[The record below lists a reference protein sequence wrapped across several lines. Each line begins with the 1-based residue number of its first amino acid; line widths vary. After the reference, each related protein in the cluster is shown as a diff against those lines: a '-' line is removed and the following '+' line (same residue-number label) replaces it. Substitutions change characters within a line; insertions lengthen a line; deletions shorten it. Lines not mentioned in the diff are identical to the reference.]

1 MRVLF
6 LCSSRLILVRIL
18 PIGDGMKILIAD
30 DDPISRKILSKVV
43 TDLGYEPVT
52 VNNGKDALESV
63 KQKECSV
70 VLLDWMMPGMD
81 GIEVCRE
88 IRMLDTENVCYII
101 INSARE
107 GSDDISRAL
116 KAGANDYIS
125 KKTNSAE
132 LKARIGV
139 GVRTAQLEKK
149 LIDLNNRLKYLVR
162 IDSLTGLLNHAAILK
177 ELSIELERG
186 RRDTTSTSILM
197 LDLDRFKAVNDT
209 YGHQTGDKVLIRF
222 SNLLSQSCRSFDR
235 IGRYGGEEFL
245 IVLPRTGDEESLI
258 IGNRIRTRTETLQ
271 IDNEIENLRVTCS
284 IGCCTAVNSEKHSFS
299 MVAAADSA
307 LFRAKKA
314 GRNLVM
320 SCR

>member
-1 MRVLF
+1 M
-6 LCSSRLILVRIL
+6 
-18 PIGDGMKILIAD
+18 IGDGMKILIAD
-30 DDPISRKILSKVV
+30 DDPISRRILSKVV
-43 TDLGYEPVT
+43 TDLGYEPIT
-52 VNNGKDALESV
+52 VSNGMDALERV
-63 KQKECSV
+63 KKKECSV

-88 IRMLDTENVCYII
+88 IRMLDAENVCYII

-125 KKTNSAE
+125 KKTNSIE

-139 GVRTAQLEKK
+139 AVRTAQLEKK

-186 RRDTTSTSILM
+186 RRDGTATSILM
-197 LDLDRFKAVNDT
+197 LDLDRFKTVNDT

-222 SNLLSQSCRSFDR
+222 SNLLIQSCRSFDR

-258 IGNRIRTRTETLQ
+258 IGNRIRARTETLE
-271 IDNEIENLRVTCS
+271 IDSEIEELSITCS
-284 IGCCTAVNSEKHSFS
+284 IGCCSTIDSEKHSFAMIAS
-299 MVAAADSA
+299 ADSA

-314 GRNLVM
+314 GRNLIM
-320 SCR
+320 SCK

>member
-1 MRVLF
+1 
-6 LCSSRLILVRIL
+6 
-18 PIGDGMKILIAD
+18 MKILIVD
-30 DDPISRKILSKVV
+30 DDPINRKILSKVV
-43 TDLGYEPVT
+43 SDLGYEPIT
-52 VNNGKDALESV
+52 VNNGADALESI
-63 KQKECSV
+63 KQKECPV

-88 IRMLDTENVCYII
+88 IRMLDSEKVCYII

-125 KKTNSAE
+125 KNTDSVE
-132 LKARIGV
+132 LKARIGA

-162 IDSLTGLLNHAAILK
+162 VDSLTGLLNHAAILK
-177 ELSIELERG
+177 ELSIELDRG
-186 RRDTTSTSILM
+186 RRDATSTSILM
-197 LDLDRFKAVNDT
+197 LDLDRFKTVNDT
-209 YGHQTGDKVLIRF
+209 YGHQTGDEVLIRF
-222 SNLLSQSCRSFDR
+222 SDLLTQSCRSFDR

-245 IVLPRTGDEESLI
+245 IVLPRTEEEECI
-258 IGNRIRTRTETLQ
+258 AIGNRIRTRTGTLQ
-271 IDNEIENLRVTCS
+271 IVNEIQNLRITCS
-284 IGCCTAVNSEKHSFS
+284 IGCCTTLNSEKRSFS
-299 MVAAADSA
+299 LIAAADSA

-320 SCR
+320 SSV

>member
-1 MRVLF
+1 
-6 LCSSRLILVRIL
+6 
-18 PIGDGMKILIAD
+18 MKILIAD
-30 DDPISRKILSKVV
+30 DDPISRKILSKIV
-43 TDLGYEPVT
+43 TDLGYEPVS
-52 VNNGKDALESV
+52 VNNGQDALDYV
-63 KQKECSV
+63 KRKECSV
-70 VLLDWMMPGMD
+70 ILLDWMMPGMD

-88 IRMLDTENVCYII
+88 IRRLDSEYGCYII

-125 KKTNSAE
+125 KKTSSTE

-177 ELSIELERG
+177 ELSIELDRG
-186 RRDTTSTSILM
+186 RRDVTSTSILM
-197 LDLDRFKAVNDT
+197 LDLDRFKTVNDT
-209 YGHQTGDKVLIRF
+209 YGHQIGDKVLIRF
-222 SNLLSQSCRSFDR
+222 SSLLTKSCRSFDR

-245 IVLPRTGDEESLI
+245 IVLPRTDDEECLA
-258 IGNRIRTRTETLQ
+258 IGNRIRMRTETLQ
-271 IDNEIENLRVTCS
+271 IDNEINILRVTCS
-284 IGCCTAVNSEKHSFS
+284 IGCCTTINSEKHSFS
-299 MVAAADSA
+299 LIAAADSA

-320 SCR
+320 FCK

>member
-1 MRVLF
+1 
-6 LCSSRLILVRIL
+6 
-18 PIGDGMKILIAD
+18 MKILIVD
-30 DDPISRKILSKVV
+30 DDPINRKILSKVV
-43 TDLGYEPVT
+43 SDLGYEPIT
-52 VNNGKDALESV
+52 VNNGADALESI
-63 KQKECSV
+63 KQKECPV

-88 IRMLDTENVCYII
+88 IRMLDSEKVCYII

-125 KKTNSAE
+125 KNTDSVE
-132 LKARIGV
+132 LKARIGA

-162 IDSLTGLLNHAAILK
+162 VDSLTGLLNHAAILK
-177 ELSIELERG
+177 ELSIELDRG
-186 RRDTTSTSILM
+186 RRDATTTSILM
-197 LDLDRFKAVNDT
+197 LDLDRFKTVNDT
-209 YGHQTGDKVLIRF
+209 YGHQTGDEVLIRF
-222 SNLLSQSCRSFDR
+222 SDLLTQSCRSFDR

-245 IVLPRTGDEESLI
+245 IVLPRTEEEECI
-258 IGNRIRTRTETLQ
+258 AIGNRIRTRTGTLQ
-271 IDNEIENLRVTCS
+271 IVNEIQNLRITCS
-284 IGCCTAVNSEKHSFS
+284 IGCCTTLNSEKRSFS
-299 MVAAADSA
+299 LIAAADSA

-320 SCR
+320 SCV

>member
-1 MRVLF
+1 
-6 LCSSRLILVRIL
+6 
-18 PIGDGMKILIAD
+18 MKILIVD
-30 DDPISRKILSKVV
+30 DDPINRKILSKVV
-43 TDLGYEPVT
+43 SDLGYEPIT
-52 VNNGKDALESV
+52 VNNGADALESI
-63 KQKECSV
+63 KQKECPV

-88 IRMLDTENVCYII
+88 IRMLDSEKVCYII

-125 KKTNSAE
+125 KNTDSVE
-132 LKARIGV
+132 LKARIGA

-162 IDSLTGLLNHAAILK
+162 VDSLTGLLNHAAILK
-177 ELSIELERG
+177 ELSIELDRG
-186 RRDTTSTSILM
+186 RRDATSTSILM
-197 LDLDRFKAVNDT
+197 LDLDRFKTVNDT
-209 YGHQTGDKVLIRF
+209 YGHQTGDEVLIRF
-222 SNLLSQSCRSFDR
+222 SNLLTQSCRSFDR

-245 IVLPRTGDEESLI
+245 IVLPRTEEEECI
-258 IGNRIRTRTETLQ
+258 AIGNRIRTRTGTLQ
-271 IDNEIENLRVTCS
+271 IVNEIQNLRITCS
-284 IGCCTAVNSEKHSFS
+284 IGCCTTLNSEKRSFS
-299 MVAAADSA
+299 LIAAADSA

-320 SCR
+320 SSV

>member
-1 MRVLF
+1 
-6 LCSSRLILVRIL
+6 
-18 PIGDGMKILIAD
+18 MKILIVD
-30 DDPISRKILSKVV
+30 DDPISRKILSKIV

-88 IRMLDTENVCYII
+88 IRRLDNEYVCYII

-107 GSDDISRAL
+107 ESDDIRKAL

-125 KKTNSAE
+125 KKTNSIE

-149 LIDLNNRLKYLVR
+149 LIDLNRRLKYLVR

-186 RRDTTSTSILM
+186 RRDATSTSILM

-222 SNLLSQSCRSFDR
+222 ANLFSQSCRSFDR

-245 IVLPRTGDEESLI
+245 IVLPRTGEEESI
-258 IGNRIRTRTETLQ
+258 SIANRIRMRSETLQ

-284 IGCCTAVNSEKHSFS
+284 IGCCTAANSEKHSSS

-320 SCR
+320 SCK

>member
-1 MRVLF
+1 M
-6 LCSSRLILVRIL
+6 
-18 PIGDGMKILIAD
+18 IGDGMKILIAD
-30 DDPISRKILSKVV
+30 DDPISRRILSKVV
-43 TDLGYEPVT
+43 SDLGYEPIT
-52 VNNGKDALESV
+52 VSNGMDALERV
-63 KQKECSV
+63 KKKECSV

-88 IRMLDTENVCYII
+88 IRMLDAENVCYII

-125 KKTNSAE
+125 KKTNSIE

-139 GVRTAQLEKK
+139 AVRTAQLEKK

-186 RRDTTSTSILM
+186 RRDGTATSILM
-197 LDLDRFKAVNDT
+197 LDLDRFKTVNDT

-222 SNLLSQSCRSFDR
+222 SNLLIQSCRSFDR

-258 IGNRIRTRTETLQ
+258 IGNRIRARTETLE
-271 IDNEIENLRVTCS
+271 IDSEIEELSITCS
-284 IGCCTAVNSEKHSFS
+284 IGCCSTIDSEKHSFAMIAS
-299 MVAAADSA
+299 ADSA

-314 GRNLVM
+314 GRNLIM
-320 SCR
+320 SCK

>member
-1 MRVLF
+1 
-6 LCSSRLILVRIL
+6 
-18 PIGDGMKILIAD
+18 MKILIVD

-43 TDLGYEPVT
+43 SDIGYESIT
-52 VNNGKDALESV
+52 VSNGTDALESI

-81 GIEVCRE
+81 GIEVCRQ
-88 IRMLDTENVCYII
+88 IRMLDSEYVCYII

-116 KAGANDYIS
+116 KAGANDYIT
-125 KKTNSAE
+125 KKTSSIE

-139 GVRTAQLEKK
+139 GIRTAQLEKS

-177 ELSIELERG
+177 ELSIELDRG
-186 RRDTTSTSILM
+186 RRDATSTSILM
-197 LDLDRFKAVNDT
+197 LDLDRFKMVNDT
-209 YGHQTGDKVLIRF
+209 FGHQIGDKTLIRF
-222 SNLLSQSCRSFDR
+222 SSLLSQNCRSFDR

-245 IVLPRTGDEESLI
+245 IVLPRTDDDECLA
-258 IGNRIRTRTETLQ
+258 IGNRIRIQTETLK
-271 IDNEIENLRVTCS
+271 IDDDINNLRITCS
-284 IGCCTAVNSEKHSFS
+284 IGCCTTVNSQKRSFS
-299 MVAAADSA
+299 LIAAADSA

-314 GRNLVM
+314 GRNLVK
-320 SCR
+320 SCK

>member
-1 MRVLF
+1 
-6 LCSSRLILVRIL
+6 
-18 PIGDGMKILIAD
+18 MKILIAD

-43 TDLGYEPVT
+43 TDLGYEPIA
-52 VNNGKDALESV
+52 VNNGEDALEHV
-63 KQKECSV
+63 KQNKCSV

-88 IRMLDTENVCYII
+88 IRRLDNEYICYII

-107 GSDDISRAL
+107 GSDDIRRAL

-125 KKTNSAE
+125 KKTDSIE

-139 GVRTAQLEKK
+139 GVRTAQLEMK
-149 LIDLNNRLKYLVR
+149 LIDLNHRLKHLVR
-162 IDSLTGLLNHAAILK
+162 IDSLTELLNHAAILK

-186 RRDTTSTSILM
+186 RRDGTATSILM

-222 SNLLSQSCRSFDR
+222 AYLLNESCRSFDR

-245 IVLPRTGDEESLI
+245 IVLPRTREEESI
-258 IGNRIRTRTETLQ
+258 SIGNRIRMRAETLQ
-271 IDNEIENLRVTCS
+271 IDNEIANLRVTCS
-284 IGCCTAVNSEKHSFS
+284 IGCCTAANSEKHSSS

-307 LFRAKKA
+307 LFRAKKV
-314 GRNLVM
+314 GRNKVL
-320 SCR
+320 SCK